1 MHPLWLSGE
10 RMNKARFSPQ
20 SFADILSAA
29 QGSPIRL
36 LVLAFVIQ
44 AVALAT
50 RKHSPSVEDRNAT
63 ATGWWP
69 RYQNYTGGAPGSA
82 IGWPNLG
89 KESLSG
95 RKLPSVE
102 SVE

>member
-1 MHPLWLSGE
+1 MSVWVYQKRAQTPPPFHLPHKSLFD
-10 RMNKARFSPQ
+10 RTSPE
-20 SFADILSAA
+20 
-29 QGSPIRL
+29 PVIRDP
-36 LVLAFVIQ
+36 
-44 AVALAT
+44 
-50 RKHSPSVEDRNAT
+50 R
-63 ATGWWP
+63 GWWP